1 MLLQWQRIQP
11 GQGHSAGRALL
22 AQLYRQLT
30 AEPMP
35 EILIGQWGKPYF
47 AHSNVHF
54 SISHT
59 KTHAFCVVSEHPVG
73 IDAEELGREIDLR
86 LAEKILSPAEKARFA
101 TAEDKRLALLKFWV
115 LKEAAAKLSGKGL
128 QGYPNQSDFSPEDS
142 RIQII
147 DGCLVA
153 VMEEKENAV

>member
-1 MLLQWQRIQP
+1 MLLQWQKIQP

-22 AQLYRQLT
+22 AQIYRQLT

-35 EILIGQWGKPYF
+35 QILIGQWGKPYF
-47 AHSNVHF
+47 ADSNVHF

-59 KTHAFCVVSEHPVG
+59 KNHAFCVVSEHPVG
-73 IDAEELGREIDLR
+73 IDAEELDREIDLR
-86 LAEKILSPAEKARFA
+86 LAEKILSPGELARFEV
-101 TAEDKRLALLKFWV
+101 AEDKRLALLKFWV

-128 QGYPNQSDFSPEDS
+128 QGYPNQTDFSPEDS
-142 RIQII
+142 RIQMI

-153 VMEEKENAV
+153 VMEDKENAV